1 MKLIYL
7 YHSGFALL
15 GEGYTLI
22 FDYFEDSVSADKG
35 IVHEQLLSREG
46 QLYVFSSHAHADHF
60 NRQILSW
67 KALRPDI
74 VYLLSTDIPLS
85 AQDKENGNFHT
96 LAKGDTYRD
105 EYLTVRAFGSTDI
118 GISFLVQTPEGATV
132 FHAGDLN
139 NWYARFLTD
148 DYHGGLVY
156 SPDFGIDI
164 DPAKEEK
171 RFLGELKDIR
181 KLTDRFDVVMFPVDG
196 RIGNGYTRGARQF
209 LDVFRTGL
217 FVPMH
222 FVASGFESAWRM
234 KEFTD
239 AKSVPFW
246 CIRRE
251 GECCEVKKHIE
262 VVAAGMVGDGKYFA
276 TQRGYGEF
284 KDYWEFPGGKV
295 EPGESR
301 EEALVREIREELDT
315 DIRVDAFLTTV
326 NCEYPSFHLTMHC
339 YRCSVVSG
347 SLVLKEHESAGWKNW
362 TAWRGFRPMWR
373 W

>member
-85 AQDKENGNFHT
+85 DQDKENGNLYT

-118 GISFLVQTPEGATV
+118 GISFLVQAPEGATV

-139 NWYARFLTD
+139 NWHWMDESPEEEWKRDEAFFLRE
-148 DYHGGLVY
+148 LE
-156 SPDFGIDI
+156 DI
-164 DPAKEEK
+164 AVCKEK
-171 RFLGELKDIR
+171 MDIV
-181 KLTDRFDVVMFPVDG
+181 LFPVDPRLG
-196 RIGNGYTRGARQF
+196 KEYMRGPLQFVKRIKT
-209 LDVFRTGL
+209 TI

-222 FVASGFESAWRM
+222 FDEAFEKASAFAPLAASEG
-234 KEFTD
+234 TQ
-239 AKSVPFW
+239 VLTPV
-246 CIRRE
+246 RR
-251 GECCEVKKHIE
+251 GE
-262 VVAAGMVGDGKYFA
+262 
-276 TQRGYGEF
+276 T
-284 KDYWEFPGGKV
+284 
-295 EPGESR
+295 
-301 EEALVREIREELDT
+301 LNLDHY
-315 DIRVDAFLTTV
+315 I
-326 NCEYPSFHLTMHC
+326 N
-339 YRCSVVSG
+339 
-347 SLVLKEHESAGWKNW
+347 LK
-362 TAWRGFRPMWR
+362 
-373 W
+373 